1 MCVVQHGLQ
10 IVKEHSLQL
19 NRNFKTIQR
28 DLSVYA
34 AKVDDNEDAVW
45 QPVLGVQSPFARVC

>member
-1 MCVVQHGLQ
+1 MVQHGLQ